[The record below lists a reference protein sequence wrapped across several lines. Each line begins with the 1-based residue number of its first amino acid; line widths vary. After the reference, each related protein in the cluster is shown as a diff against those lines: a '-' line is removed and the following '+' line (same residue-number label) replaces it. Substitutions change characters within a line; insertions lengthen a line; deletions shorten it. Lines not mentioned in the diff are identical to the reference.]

1 MPLNVSVALR
11 VGISFEASKIHWMEK
26 IVTLEFL
33 SDGLDLAFGLRQ
45 AVVSTLGGV
54 VVVIVPAMG
63 MWDLHTWVLLESWA
77 EISLVSKSG
86 IWRWLG
92 LVGVILL
99 SGPRIHL
106 WTCLTWGG
114 LGPLLETGR
123 NCSWWA
129 VFMEHTL
136 AGVVWRDGKEVV
148 ICSGFRAT
156 LGSGGLALLDSK
168 EGWCALDLAVVFVT
182 LG

>member
-1 MPLNVSVALR
+1 MALR
-11 VGISFEASKIHWMEK
+11 VGVSFEANKIHWMEK
-26 IVTLEFL
+26 IVTRRFLRVGLELAL
-33 SDGLDLAFGLRQ
+33 SLGQ
-45 AVVSTLGGV
+45 AVVSTEGGV
-54 VVVIVPAMG
+54 VVVIAPAMG

-77 EISLVSKSG
+77 EISLVGKSG
-86 IWRWLG
+86 IRRWQG
-92 LVGVILL
+92 LVGVTLS

-123 NCSWWA
+123 SCGWWA
-129 VFMEHTL
+129 VFMERTL
-136 AGVVWRDGKEVV
+136 AGVVRRDGKELL
-148 ICSGFRAT
+148 ICRGFRAT
-156 LGSGGLALLDSK
+156 LGSGGLAPLDSK

>member
-1 MPLNVSVALR
+1 MLLNVSVDLR
-11 VGISFEASKIHWMEK
+11 AGISFEANKIHWMEK
-26 IVTLEFL
+26 IVTLKFL
-33 SDGLDLAFGLRQ
+33 RVRLELALGLDQ
-45 AVVSTLGGV
+45 AIVSTEGV

-63 MWDLHTWVLLESWA
+63 VWDLHTWVLLESWA
-77 EISLVSKSG
+77 EISLVRKSG
-86 IWRWLG
+86 IQRWQG
-92 LVGVILL
+92 FMGVTLL

-106 WTCLTWGG
+106 WICLTWGG
-114 LGPLLETGR
+114 SGPLLETGR

-136 AGVVWRDGKEVV
+136 TSVVWRGGEEVV

-156 LGSGGLALLDSK
+156 LGFGGLALLDSK